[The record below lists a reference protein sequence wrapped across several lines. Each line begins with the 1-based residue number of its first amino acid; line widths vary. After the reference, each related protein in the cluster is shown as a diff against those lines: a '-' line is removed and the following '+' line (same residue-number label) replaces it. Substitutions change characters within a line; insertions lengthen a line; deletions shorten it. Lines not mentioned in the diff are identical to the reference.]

1 MDLSNAPINLSQHE
15 PFSSGG
21 NRDCY
26 VHPDNPQHCL
36 KVLRKGRSPAERRK
50 EKRFPTNLRP
60 LSLFD
65 ENQTEFDT
73 LNYIFEKY
81 PERIHKYITRA
92 YGFTETNRGTAIE
105 TDLIRNDDQLISL
118 TLEQEIWEHGFNET
132 LQGAVDEFL
141 KDWQLGSPTTRAF
154 LPHNLLVQRTQ
165 GTLQIKI
172 IDGLG
177 RNSPW
182 IRFLENLPFYNRFE
196 MRKSDL
202 FSRIQRI
209 TDQLENG
216 QKPTHRV
223 TNLKRQK

>member
-1 MDLSNAPINLSQHE
+1 MDSSNAPINLSQHE

-26 VHPDNPQHCL
+26 VHPDNPQRCL
-36 KVLRKGRSPAERRK
+36 KVLRKVRSPAERRK

-60 LSLFD
+60 LSFFD

-73 LNYIFEKY
+73 LNYIFKTY
-81 PERIHKYITRA
+81 PERIHKYLTRN
-92 YGFTETNRGTAIE
+92 YGFTKTDLGTAIE

-118 TLEQEIWEHGFNET
+118 TLEQEIWENGFDAT
-132 LQGAVDEFL
+132 LKGAVDEFL
-141 KDWQLGSPTTRAF
+141 NDWKLGSPTTRAF
-154 LPHNLLVQRTQ
+154 LPHNLLMQRTN
-165 GTLQIKI
+165 GTLRIKI

-182 IRFLENLPFYNRFE
+182 IRTLEKLPCYNRFE

-202 FSRIQRI
+202 FSRIRRI
-209 TDQLENG
+209 TDQIENG
-216 QKPTHRV
+216 HKPTHRV
-223 TNLKRQK
+223 SNLKRQK